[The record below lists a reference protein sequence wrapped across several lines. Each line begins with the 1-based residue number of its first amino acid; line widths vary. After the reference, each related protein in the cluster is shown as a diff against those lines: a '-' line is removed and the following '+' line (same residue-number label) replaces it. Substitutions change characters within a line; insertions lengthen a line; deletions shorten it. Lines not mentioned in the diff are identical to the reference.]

1 MRICVV
7 IVMVQGHVCAWRNR
21 LLEEAVRGAP
31 YCSLKLAASRRS
43 PPSLCSSP
51 SLIPL
56 LLVQFYMS
64 SASYASS
71 TPHLTPPANR
81 LGALRDLLR
90 RQAILHNRP
99 STHQELCVLLDQ
111 LLAQHR
117 SGNSTEGMSHK
128 HSTRPFCFAKRFPQL
143 LATRKIYTSKGL
155 ISLRWVALEKG
166 NMARYVHVISSLVRG
181 SR

>member
-1 MRICVV
+1 MSCNRQSSTGSHLLAQGLEIWDLELEQVGFGVMHLGGVMRICVV

-128 HSTRPFCFAKRFPQL
+128 HVLVLHSSVL
-143 LATRKIYTSKGL
+143 LR
-155 ISLRWVALEKG
+155 
-166 NMARYVHVISSLVRG
+166 
-181 SR
+181 